1 MDCETCKE
9 KRKVIAQTP
18 KDVPYNDYEVAL
30 ARLDRIIKRLCKL
43 IVLLIILLVASLSA
57 LIWLESQVE
66 TVETTIEAKQ
76 ETTDGNNYA
85 SHKSTAICWR
95 YQKAKG
101 ITKNRA
107 APVKRCCPFYC
118 IFSNTFSISKTF
130 PYSPYFLLQNFF
142 IGLSILLCRSFSR
155 SQYCGRYR

>member
-18 KDVPYNDYEVAL
+18 KDAPYNAYEVAL
-30 ARLDRIIKRLCKL
+30 ARLDRVIKRLCKL

-57 LIWLESQVE
+57 LIWFESQVE

-85 SHKSTAICWR
+85 V
-95 YQKAKG
+95 G
-101 ITKNRA
+101 GD
-107 APVKRCCPFYC
+107 
-118 IFSNTFSISKTF
+118 
-130 PYSPYFLLQNFF
+130 L
-142 IGLSILLCRSFSR
+142 IGNADS
-155 SQYCGRYR
+155 

>member
-18 KDVPYNDYEVAL
+18 KDVPYNAYEVAL
-30 ARLDRIIKRLCKL
+30 ARLDRVIKRLYKL

-57 LIWLESQVE
+57 LIWFGSQVE

-85 SHKSTAICWR
+85 V
-95 YQKAKG
+95 G
-101 ITKNRA
+101 GD
-107 APVKRCCPFYC
+107 
-118 IFSNTFSISKTF
+118 
-130 PYSPYFLLQNFF
+130 L
-142 IGLSILLCRSFSR
+142 IGNADS
-155 SQYCGRYR
+155 